1 MPVTLDDH
9 RRASR
14 RALIRGIGPDSGP
27 SRSLKNAHHSGPP
40 PLDDESAMNGSK
52 VVVDLLKAIGISLLL
67 VLGFALCD
75 SALAAFIIKENR
87 TFDN

>member
-1 MPVTLDDH
+1 
-9 RRASR
+9 
-14 RALIRGIGPDSGP
+14 
-27 SRSLKNAHHSGPP
+27 
-40 PLDDESAMNGSK
+40 MNGSK